1 MAFFFF
7 LKKLFIESY
16 CSRACPRFYFILKKK
31 KKLGSV
37 HLLNKSKNKVQTL
50 FVYKKKTNMNKLLLK
65 FTPSLF
71 AINRK

>member
-1 MAFFFF
+1 MSPIVHVHVQDFI
-7 LKKLFIESY
+7 LF
-16 CSRACPRFYFILKKK
+16 LKKK